1 MPLEATEWRNP
12 RLATRELVKLGD
24 AGRWRDAL
32 GVLHCLAGPSE
43 LSTLCYVP
51 GDVDAIHTS
60 AAIRACG
67 KAAAWEAA
75 IALLEGVNTL
85 RVDKDGRGS

>member
-1 MPLEATEWRNP
+1 MPLAAVEWRNP

-24 AGRWRDAL
+24 AGRWREAL
-32 GVLHCLAGPSE
+32 GLLHSLAE
-43 LSTLCYVP
+43 
-51 GDVDAIHTS
+51 VDAIHTS

-75 IALLEGVNTL
+75 IALLEGVRTL
-85 RVDKDGRGS
+85 RVDKEGHVS